1 MPSDFQ
7 KIIVKDVLFQYP
19 KLDQPYR
26 FNSQQRRSEP
36 CAAAAQNAAYEVK
49 FIVSAEQATPIFDQ
63 IKAHFNECK
72 SRNPKLGKL
81 SKVFGMKKNDDS
93 TVTFT
98 AKKNAMNKAGELNK
112 IPTMIDGAKQPIE
125 DRRIW
130 SGSTGT
136 IKVLAFPSTDP
147 RPGMEQNQGCSLLL
161 DAVQVVHAVYGS
173 DDDDF
178 DTVEGSVTRKG
189 PVEKDDD
196 PFGLSDRSTPSAP
209 PPPALSEI
217 DDEIPF

>member
-36 CAAAAQNAAYEVK
+36 CADAAQNAAYEVK
-49 FIVSAEQATPIFDQ
+49 FIVSAEQAAVIFDQ
-63 IKAHFNECK
+63 IKDHFNECK

-98 AKKNAMNKAGELNK
+98 AKKNAMNKSGQLNE
-112 IPTMIDGAKQPIE
+112 IPKMIDGAKQPIE

-147 RPGMEQNQGCSLLL
+147 DQNQGVSLLL
-161 DAVQVVHAVYGS
+161 DTVQVVHAVYGS

-196 PFGLSDRSTPSAP
+196 PFGLPDQSTPSAP
-209 PPPALSEI
+209 PPTSDI